1 MQNKW
6 SAFLD
11 QNYDV
16 PEVKFALKSVK
27 ILTETKKRFLKHLSF
42 ETEPAEYRKA
52 LSAYNLDIQLEEEKN
67 G

>member
-16 PEVKFALKSVK
+16 PDVKFALKSVK
-27 ILTETKKRFLKHLSF
+27 ILTESKKRFLKHLSF
-42 ETEPAEYRKA
+42 GAEPAEYGKA
-52 LSAYNLDIQLEEEKN
+52 LSAYSLDIPREGEKS

>member
-42 ETEPAEYRKA
+42 GAEPAEYGKA
-52 LSAYNLDIQLEEEKN
+52 LSAYSLDIPLEEEE
-67 G
+67 GG

>member
-52 LSAYNLDIQLEEEKN
+52 LSAYNLDIPLEEEKS

>member
-1 MQNKW
+1 MKNKW
-6 SAFLD
+6 SAFID

-27 ILTETKKRFLKHLSF
+27 ILTGTKKRFLKHLPF
-42 ETEPAEYRKA
+42 GTEPSEYGKA
-52 LSAYNLDIQLEEEKN
+52 LSEYNLDIQLDVEKN

>member
-27 ILTETKKRFLKHLSF
+27 ILTETKKRFLKQLSF
-42 ETEPAEYRKA
+42 GAEPAEYEKA
-52 LSAYNLDIQLEEEKN
+52 LSAYSLDIPLEGEES

>member
-1 MQNKW
+1 MKNKW
-6 SAFLD
+6 SAFID

-27 ILTETKKRFLKHLSF
+27 ILTRTKKRFLKHLSF
-42 ETEPAEYRKA
+42 GTEPSEYGKT
-52 LSAYNLDIQLEEEKN
+52 LSAYNLDIQLEVEKN

>member
-6 SAFLD
+6 SAFFD

-42 ETEPAEYRKA
+42 GAEPAEYGKA
-52 LSAYNLDIQLEEEKN
+52 LSAYSIDIPLEEEKS

>member
-1 MQNKW
+1 MKNKW

-42 ETEPAEYRKA
+42 GAEPAEYGKA
-52 LSAYNLDIQLEEEKN
+52 LSAYSIDIPLEEEKS

>member
-6 SAFLD
+6 SAFFD

-42 ETEPAEYRKA
+42 GAEPAEYGKA
-52 LSAYNLDIQLEEEKN
+52 LSAYSLDIPREGEKS

>member
-6 SAFLD
+6 SAFFD

-42 ETEPAEYRKA
+42 ETEPTEYRKA
-52 LSAYNLDIQLEEEKN
+52 LSAYNLNIQLEEEKN

>member
-11 QNYDV
+11 QNYDD
-16 PEVKFALKSVK
+16 PEVQSAFKSVK
-27 ILTETKKRFLKHLSF
+27 ILTRTKKRFLKHISF
-42 ETEPAEYRKA
+42 GAEPAEYGKV

>member
-6 SAFLD
+6 SAFFD

-42 ETEPAEYRKA
+42 GAEPAEYGKA
-52 LSAYNLDIQLEEEKN
+52 LSAYSLDIPLEEEES

>member
-42 ETEPAEYRKA
+42 GAEPAEYVKS
-52 LSAYNLDIQLEEEKN
+52 LSAYSLDIPREGEKS

>member
-16 PEVKFALKSVK
+16 PEVKFAFKSVK

-42 ETEPAEYRKA
+42 GAEPADYGKA
-52 LSAYNLDIQLEEEKN
+52 LSAYSLDIPLEEEKS

>member
-27 ILTETKKRFLKHLSF
+27 ILTGTKKRFLKHLSF
-42 ETEPAEYRKA
+42 GAEPAEYGKA
-52 LSAYNLDIQLEEEKN
+52 LSAYSLDIPREGEKS

>member
-6 SAFLD
+6 STFLE
-11 QNYDV
+11 QNYEA
-16 PEVKFALKSVK
+16 PEVQFAMKSVK

-42 ETEPAEYRKA
+42 GAEPAEYGKA
-52 LSAYNLDIQLEEEKN
+52 LSAYSIDIPLEEEKS

>member
-1 MQNKW
+1 MKNKW

-16 PEVKFALKSVK
+16 PEVQFALKSVK
-27 ILTETKKRFLKHLSF
+27 ILTGTKKSFLKHLSF
-42 ETEPAEYRKA
+42 ETEPAEYGKA
-52 LSAYNLDIQLEEEKN
+52 LSAYKLDIQLEEEKN

>member
-1 MQNKW
+1 MKNNW

-16 PEVKFALKSVK
+16 PEVQFALKSVK
-27 ILTETKKRFLKHLSF
+27 ILTGTKKRFLKHLSF
-42 ETEPAEYRKA
+42 GAEPAEYGKA
-52 LSAYNLDIQLEEEKN
+52 LSTYNSDKQQEEEKN

>member
-6 SAFLD
+6 SAFFD

-42 ETEPAEYRKA
+42 GAEPAEYGKA
-52 LSAYNLDIQLEEEKN
+52 LSAYSLEIPLEEEKS

>member
-1 MQNKW
+1 MKNKW

-42 ETEPAEYRKA
+42 ETEPAEYRKV

>member
-1 MQNKW
+1 MKNKW
-6 SAFLD
+6 SAFID

-27 ILTETKKRFLKHLSF
+27 ILTGTKKRFLKNLSF
-42 ETEPAEYRKA
+42 GTEPSEYGKT
-52 LSAYNLDIQLEEEKN
+52 LSAYNLDIQLEVEKN

>member
-1 MQNKW
+1 MKYKW

-16 PEVKFALKSVK
+16 PEVQFALKSVK
-27 ILTETKKRFLKHLSF
+27 ILTATKKRILKHLTF
-42 ETEPAEYRKA
+42 ETEPAEYGKA
-52 LSAYNLDIQLEEEKN
+52 LSAYKLDIQLEEEKN

>member
-16 PEVKFALKSVK
+16 LEVKFALKSVK

-42 ETEPAEYRKA
+42 GAEPAEYGKA
-52 LSAYNLDIQLEEEKN
+52 LSAYSLDIPLEEEKS

>member
-16 PEVKFALKSVK
+16 PEVQFALKSVK
-27 ILTETKKRFLKHLSF
+27 ILTETKKRFLKHLPF
-42 ETEPAEYRKA
+42 GAEPAEYGKA
-52 LSAYNLDIQLEEEKN
+52 LSAYSLDIPLEEEKS

>member
-1 MQNKW
+1 MKNKW

-16 PEVKFALKSVK
+16 PEVQFALKSVK
-27 ILTETKKRFLKHLSF
+27 ILTGTKKRFLKHLPF
-42 ETEPAEYRKA
+42 GTEPAEYGKA
-52 LSAYNLDIQLEEEKN
+52 LSAYNLDIQQEEEKS

>member
-16 PEVKFALKSVK
+16 PEVQFALKSVK

-42 ETEPAEYRKA
+42 ETEPAEYRKV

>member
-1 MQNKW
+1 MKNKW
-6 SAFLD
+6 SAFID

-27 ILTETKKRFLKHLSF
+27 ILTGTKKRFLKHLSF
-42 ETEPAEYRKA
+42 GTEPSEYGKT
-52 LSAYNLDIQLEEEKN
+52 LSTYNLDIQLEVEKN

>member
-1 MQNKW
+1 MKNKW
-6 SAFLD
+6 SAFID

-27 ILTETKKRFLKHLSF
+27 ILTGTKKKFLKHLSF
-42 ETEPAEYRKA
+42 GTEPAEYEKA
-52 LSAYNLDIQLEEEKN
+52 LSACNLDIQLEVEKN

>member
-1 MQNKW
+1 MKNKW
-6 SAFLD
+6 SAFID

-27 ILTETKKRFLKHLSF
+27 ILTGTKKRFLKHLSF
-42 ETEPAEYRKA
+42 GTEPSEFGKT
-52 LSAYNLDIQLEEEKN
+52 LSAYTLDIQLEVEKN

>member
-1 MQNKW
+1 MKNKW

-16 PEVKFALKSVK
+16 PEVQFALKSVK
-27 ILTETKKRFLKHLSF
+27 ILTETKKRFLNHLSF
-42 ETEPAEYRKA
+42 GTEPAEYWKV